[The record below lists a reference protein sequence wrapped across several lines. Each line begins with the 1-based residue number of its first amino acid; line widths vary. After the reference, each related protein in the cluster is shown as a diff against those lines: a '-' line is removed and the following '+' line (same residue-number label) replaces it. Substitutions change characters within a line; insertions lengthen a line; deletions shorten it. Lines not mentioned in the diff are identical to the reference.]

1 MAENQLT
8 TGSKER
14 EVGIVNLENEPEFVY
29 TIAKI
34 KALGDLLTALPY
46 KADPNLR
53 PATLTTLGNLILD
66 QAERLEELTGLQA
79 D

>member
-1 MAENQLT
+1 MAEDQSN

-14 EVGIVNLENEPEFVY
+14 EVGIVNQENEPEFVY

-34 KALGDLLTALPY
+34 KARGDLLTALPHL
-46 KADPNLR
+46 ASPDLQSP
-53 PATLTTLGNLILD
+53 TLNTLGHLIID
-66 QAERLEELTGLQA
+66 QAERMEAITGLQA